1 MDEILKLFGGTE
13 NIWAAIKDNAGVL
26 GKEATRTM
34 LELFYVLKSPETGM
48 LNKTMIVAALGY
60 QLLPEDVLPRS
71 KFGLLGLVDNGA
83 ALALAYN
90 RVKASVTPEIKQQ
103 VNNIVTNWFD
113 DESNQQNW
121 IPSAH
126 SHEDDD
132 QQNSSQQRQDH
143 FTPTMENRQN
153 PPSTHRQPIW
163 DDDEDV
169 VID

>member
-71 KFGLLGLVDNGA
+71 KFGMLGLIDNGA

-103 VNNIVTNWFD
+103 VNNIVTNWFN
-113 DESNQQNW
+113 DEPGQQTW
-121 IPSAH
+121 IPSDGQNGGSVKDTVYQPQSDSRPTRDDRPSSTQ
-126 SHEDDD
+126 SH
-132 QQNSSQQRQDH
+132 
-143 FTPTMENRQN
+143 
-153 PPSTHRQPIW
+153 QPIW